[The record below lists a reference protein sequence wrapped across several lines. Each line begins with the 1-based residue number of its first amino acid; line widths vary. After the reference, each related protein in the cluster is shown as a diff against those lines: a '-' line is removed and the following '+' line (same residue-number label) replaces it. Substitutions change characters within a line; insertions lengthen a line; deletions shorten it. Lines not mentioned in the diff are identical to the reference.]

1 MGLRVKGIR
10 EIPSG
15 CRELAMDAA
24 RRERE
29 GEDARVLPRL
39 TGRLGEGRELRLQGL
54 VFGVWGLGFRVWGL
68 GLRV

>member
-29 GEDARVLPRL
+29 GDDARVLLLLP
-39 TGRLGEGRELRLQGL
+39 GRLLAGSRVQGL
-54 VFGVWGLGFRVWGL
+54 LQL
-68 GLRV
+68 